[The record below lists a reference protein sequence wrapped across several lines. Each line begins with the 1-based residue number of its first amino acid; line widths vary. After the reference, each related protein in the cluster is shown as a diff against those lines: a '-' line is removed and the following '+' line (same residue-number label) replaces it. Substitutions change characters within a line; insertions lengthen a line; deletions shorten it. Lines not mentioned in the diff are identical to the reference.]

1 MMQLPVQLRWDQ
13 WDVFPA
19 NLTRSQ
25 TFKIGTGYLYDI
37 IERMTKHIFDFLLQ
51 L

>member
-1 MMQLPVQLRWDQ
+1 MMQLRGDQ

-25 TFKIGTGYLYDI
+25 TFKIAMGYLYNI
-37 IERMTKHIFDFLLQ
+37 IERMTKQIFDFLFQ